1 MLVSLV
7 ACALIGSACAPDAPN
22 AATDPVVLVADA
34 RTKNASIEGKCADG
48 GLCNIGDTGPGGGI
62 VFYDA
67 GFDAPW
73 GRYLE
78 AMKTNQPDSDMWC
91 KEQTALFGN
100 GGLVMFTAFTTNF
113 RATRAIGRGFT
124 NTQTAAGKCSKGMVR
139 AARNLTLGGKDDWF
153 LPSNDELAQMIKQS
167 SLLGL
172 TSEYPYWSSTE
183 WNANSVAVS
192 SPDGRW
198 GVAPKSGKWGS
209 SRAIRAFSPAAVPP
223 TTAKVVASTTTA
235 KPATS
240 ASTTIAP
247 PTTKVAPPTVAPT
260 TSPASAVTGV
270 RCTPTSCRI
279 GDTGPNGGLVFITP
293 STPGNA
299 SGLFFEAEPGRAG
312 YNQAFGCGDTPM
324 PDTGSA
330 IGDGLKNTAQ
340 ILHLC
345 GASSFI
351 GGLSGTAVNDP
362 KKARFLPSSGEL
374 AELVK
379 NLPMLK
385 GSAPATYG
393 EFWSSTATGGV
404 QLVSNRSGSMS
415 PYSRSATYGY
425 ALVSAFAA
433 DLSPAVI
440 ADANRTYKIGDIG
453 PGGGYV
459 GITPSTPG
467 NSTGKYFEVAP
478 SNWSGTELGDQLGT
492 KMVVNNTQV
501 AWSCPD
507 YWSSSLPGTLT
518 GIGTGQSNTALI
530 NDKCSSYS
538 GPQKFATREAVSY
551 RGGGRDDW
559 FVPSK
564 DELFTI
570 LTASSK
576 TTPKMVVSSPSG
588 SYIIKCIWSSSEV
601 DASVAWGG
609 NEFRAGSDMYASK
622 KQISTNCVLPV
633 RMFAANETRGTKK

>member
-1 MLVSLV
+1 MFRSRMLVSLV
-7 ACALIGSACAPDAPN
+7 ACALVGTACAPDAPN
-22 AATDPVVLVADA
+22 AATDPVGLVADV
-34 RTKNASIEGKCADG
+34 RTKNAAIEGKCADG

-78 AMKTNQPDSDMWC
+78 AMKTNLPDSDMWC

-100 GGLVMFTAFTTNF
+100 GALVMFTAFTKNF
-113 RATRAIGRGFT
+113 RATRAIGRGFA
-124 NTQTAAGKCSKGMVR
+124 NTQIAAGKCSKGMVR
-139 AARNLTLGGKDDWF
+139 AAWNLTLGGKDDWF

-183 WNANSVAVS
+183 WNANSVAIS

-198 GVAPKSGKWGS
+198 GVSPKSGKWGS
-209 SRAIRAFSPAAVPP
+209 SRAIRAFSPAPVTS
-223 TTAKVVASTTTA
+223 TTADAA
-235 KPATS
+235 
-240 ASTTIAP
+240 
-247 PTTKVAPPTVAPT
+247 
-260 TSPASAVTGV
+260 ASAVAGTS
-270 RCTPTSCRI
+270 CTPTSCRI

-345 GASSFI
+345 GSSSFI

-393 EFWSSTATGGV
+393 EFWSSTASGGV
-404 QLVSNRSGSMS
+404 QMVSNRSGSMS

-440 ADANRTYKIGDIG
+440 ADVNRTYKIGDIG

-478 SNWSGTELGDQLGT
+478 SNWSGTELGDQLGA

-530 NDKCSSYS
+530 NDKCASYS

-609 NEFRAGSDMYASK
+609 NEFRAGGGMYATR
-622 KQISTNCVLPV
+622 KQIGTNCVLPV